1 MSKRKITKTERRKAA
16 IVAFLENNPGAQRG
30 AIMDGARGLSSVNKQ
45 IVTNT
50 LGALR
55 KAGSIRREGSRKS
68 TRWFVESPDEPKE
81 VEVVEEPVERGL
93 VYQSVQD
100 SVIAIAT
107 HAANLVDMME
117 LARAGA
123 RIADDAHK
131 SLRAAHESLR
141 AAMRNF
147 LDGKTTVADL
157 RKALGEDE

>member
-16 IVAFLENNPGAQRG
+16 IVAFLEKNPGAQRG

-68 TRWFVESPDEPKE
+68 TRWFVVSPDEPRE
-81 VEVVEEPVERGL
+81 VRVEPLGL
-93 VYQSVQD
+93 GPRTFENNYSNTMKRLKNALLG
-100 SVIAIAT
+100 I
-107 HAANLVDMME
+107 
-117 LARAGA
+117 
-123 RIADDAHK
+123 DAHVALLEETLAGER
-131 SLRAAHESLR
+131 SQPRVDSDYADLRSAV
-141 AAMRNF
+141 RNF